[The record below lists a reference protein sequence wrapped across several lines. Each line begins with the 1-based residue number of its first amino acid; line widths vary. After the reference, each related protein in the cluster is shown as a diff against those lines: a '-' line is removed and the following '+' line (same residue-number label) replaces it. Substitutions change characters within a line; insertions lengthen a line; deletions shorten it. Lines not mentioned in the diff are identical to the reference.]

1 MALQSSRRRRGL
13 WWMLGGSSLAL
24 ALAISLLGP
33 FRTWQ
38 RPPGDRNEVPSART
52 ATVTT
57 RAPGCDDASSPRAQT
72 RIPSSGIRVEPP
84 PATTLD
90 AMPGDWGKVSRLK
103 LGVTHTQHTA
113 DPWNDAG
120 AVACAV
126 RVLAQ
131 QPVLQNQHIMG
142 WGAKNPEP
150 SPGMFD
156 FSSLDHRLDL
166 IRRTQGVPVITLCC
180 APDWMKGGRPGVTD
194 WSRLKVA
201 PEPAHYADFA
211 NLAKRIA
218 QRYPDVR
225 YFQVWNELKGFWDH
239 RRNRW
244 DYEHYTELYNLVY
257 DTLKA
262 VNPAI
267 QIGGPYVV
275 MDSFASSRG
284 SHRSPVR
291 GPWGTLDQ
299 RALDAVSY
307 WLAHKHGADFVTVD
321 AGTGTKDAGF
331 NGDAFAAT
339 EKILAVAAWI
349 RQRTTLPL
357 WWAEWHVLTP
367 GAARSQRYRD
377 AVMTASLMRMVQSG
391 SSAALLWGP
400 QGQNSSCA
408 GCLWTDTRVRGGGR
422 STPFLSTFENFVRWF
437 PPDTKLLASG
447 SSASEIQILASSRAT
462 VLVNTAGRQVTT
474 AVGGTSVT
482 LHPYQVH
489 WTLR

>member
-1 MALQSSRRRRGL
+1 MALQSRQRRGRL

-24 ALAISLLGP
+24 ALAVSLLGP
-33 FRTWQ
+33 LRVSDE
-38 RPPGDRNEVPSART
+38 PVGDTKGVRSAGPAT
-52 ATVTT
+52 ATT
-57 RAPGCDDASSPRAQT
+57 RVPGCDDVSGPRAQT
-72 RIPSSGIRVEPP
+72 RVRSSGERVEPP
-84 PATTLD
+84 PAITPD
-90 AMPGDWGKVSRLK
+90 APPEDSGPVSRLR

-113 DPWNDAG
+113 DPWNDAQ
-120 AVACAV
+120 AVACAE
-126 RVLAQ
+126 RMLAQ
-131 QPVLQNQHIMG
+131 QPLLQNQHIMG
-142 WGAKNPEP
+142 WGAMNPEP
-150 SPGMFD
+150 APGVFD

-166 IRRTQGVPVITLCC
+166 IRRTRGIPVITLCC
-180 APDWMKGGRPGVTD
+180 APDWMKGGRPGATD
-194 WSRLKVA
+194 WSQLQVA

-211 NLAKRIA
+211 SLAKRIA

-225 YFQVWNELKGFWDH
+225 YFQVWNELKGFWDR

-267 QIGGPYVV
+267 EIGGPYVV
-275 MDSFASSRG
+275 MDSFASSSG
-284 SHRSPVR
+284 SNRSMVH

-299 RALDAVSY
+299 RALDALGY

-321 AGTGTKDAGF
+321 AGTATKDAGF

-339 EKILAVAAWI
+339 KKISAVAAWV

-367 GAARSQRYRD
+367 EVARSQRYRD
-377 AVMTASLMRMVQSG
+377 AVMTVSLMRMVESG

-400 QGQNSSCA
+400 QGKNRSCA
-408 GCLWTDTRVRGGGR
+408 GCLWSDTRVPGGGR
-422 STPFLSTFENFVRWF
+422 SMPFLSTFENFVRWF
-437 PPDTKLLASG
+437 PPGTKLLASR
-447 SSASEIQILASSRAT
+447 SSAPEIQMLASSNAT
-462 VLVNTAGRQVTT
+462 LLVNTAGRHLTST
-474 AVGGTSVT
+474 VGGKPVT
-482 LHPYQVH
+482 LHPYQVR

>member
-38 RPPGDRNEVPSART
+38 RPPGDRNEVPSARP

-120 AVACAV
+120 AVACAE

-180 APDWMKGGRPGVTD
+180 APDWMKGGRPGMTD

-321 AGTGTKDAGF
+321 AGTATKDAGF

-377 AVMTASLMRMVQSG
+377 AVMTVSLMRMVQSG

-400 QGQNSSCA
+400 QGKNSSCA

-474 AVGGTSVT
+474 AVGATSVT

>member
-1 MALQSSRRRRGL
+1 MALVSSQRRRRL
-13 WWMLGGSSLAL
+13 WWMLGGFSLAL
-24 ALAISLLGP
+24 ALTIGPLGP
-33 FRTWQ
+33 LRVSHGPVDDTKGV
-38 RPPGDRNEVPSART
+38 RSAGT
-52 ATVTT
+52 AKMTD
-57 RAPGCDDASSPRAQT
+57 RAPGCADVGGSRVQSRV
-72 RIPSSGIRVEPP
+72 PSSGIRVEPP

-120 AVACAV
+120 AVACAE
-126 RVLAQ
+126 RILAR

-150 SPGMFD
+150 APGMFD

-166 IRRTQGVPVITLCC
+166 IRRTQGIPVITLCC
-180 APDWMKGGRPGVTD
+180 APDWMKGGRPGTTD

-225 YFQVWNELKGFWDH
+225 HFQVWNELKGFWDH

-275 MDSFASSRG
+275 MDTFASVSG

-321 AGTGTKDAGF
+321 AGTATKDAGF

-377 AVMTASLMRMVQSG
+377 AVMTVSLMRMVQSG

-400 QGQNSSCA
+400 QGKNSSCA
-408 GCLWTDTRVRGGGR
+408 GCLWTDTRVPGGGR

-437 PPDTKLLASG
+437 PPGTKLLTSG
-447 SSASEIQILASSRAT
+447 SSAPEVQILASSSAT
-462 VLVNTAGRQVTT
+462 ALVNTAGRQVTT
-474 AVGGTSVT
+474 AVSGKSVT
-482 LHPYQVH
+482 LRPYQVR
-489 WTLR
+489 WILR